1 MSFFKSEQWHIF
13 PYENTY
19 RSSSRSWPGGHLLLT
34 QWEACWD
41 GRLPSLR
48 LDRDPETRARERKTF
63 IQANNKI
70 HSTPI
75 STKKTTTTTFLPP
88 EHVSL
93 QHQTPQTGRHQ
104 RCRAPLCPQHPETSS
119 SFSDLEATFIVRH
132 TQGTRYKLHRNTH
145 IPGRE
150 KRGTTLKLLLKD
162 AWCETANTQTFC
174 WAAKHSLV
182 LENTNTTYVLH

>member
-1 MSFFKSEQWHIF
+1 MTHFSVWEHVPFILQILTW
-13 PYENTY
+13 
-19 RSSSRSWPGGHLLLT
+19 RSSAPDTMRGMLGWKAAQFTPRSWPWDQSKRT
-34 QWEACWD
+34 Q
-41 GRLPSLR
+41 
-48 LDRDPETRARERKTF
+48 TF

-93 QHQTPQTGRHQ
+93 QHQTRQTGRHQ